1 MDEYIKHWLRI
12 VEGMQ
17 NDNTYKLAWGRSIV
31 EICSFRENVGDVI
44 EISFVEIAEYVLKY
58 YWNQKFFFHLAQGPK
73 NHTPK
78 IQKITEELIKHYCN
92 IEQSALPDWF
102 EKAKP
107 ILNSDPAFYRK
118 ELRKIAHTLKQD
130 VCWRFPIVDGNT
142 LPVYDLDLEA
152 MVIRLKSSEVL
163 AIKEYNFILSQLL
176 NYRWAQLL
184 EKFNQSP
191 RIVSKVK
198 GMSEESI
205 RRNNLTRFKESL
217 LKEYPKGQV
226 RDFYTGDL
234 LEPNDCTLDHVIP
247 WSFMYSDDIWN
258 LVITSKRNNA
268 SKSNTIPSEEIIE
281 KLKKRNKVL
290 AESLNGGFRDDLE
303 EANENDLV
311 SKYYYSLRMYLV
323 VDWIS
328 VK

>member
-31 EICSFRENVGDVI
+31 EICSYRENNGDVI
-44 EISFVEIAEYVLKY
+44 EISFVDIAEYVLKY
-58 YWNQKFFFHLAQGPK
+58 YWNQTFFFHLAQGPK
-73 NHTPK
+73 NHSPK
-78 IQKITEELIKHYCN
+78 IQKITEELIEHYRN

-102 EKAKP
+102 EKARP
-107 ILNSDPAFYRK
+107 ILNSDPAFYHK
-118 ELRKIAHTLKQD
+118 ELRKIARTLKQD
-130 VCWRFPIVDGNT
+130 VCWRFPIVDGDS
-142 LPVYDLDLEA
+142 LPVYELDLDG
-152 MVIRLKSSEVL
+152 MTIRLTSTQVNS
-163 AIKEYNFILSQLL
+163 IKEYNFILSQLL

-205 RRNNLTRFKESL
+205 RRNNLTRFKDAL
-217 LKEYPKGQV
+217 LKEYPNGQV

-234 LEPNDCTLDHVIP
+234 LDPNDYTLDHVIP

-258 LVITSKRNNA
+258 LVITSKRNNS
-268 SKSNTIPSEEIIE
+268 SKSNSVPSEEVIE
-281 KLKKRNKVL
+281 KLKQRNRVL
-290 AESLNGGFRDDLE
+290 AESLNGSFKEELE
-303 EANENDLV
+303 EANESNLV
-311 SKYYYSLRMYLV
+311 GKYYFSLRM
-323 VDWIS
+323 
-328 VK
+328 